1 MRVAIYARVS
11 TADQDCDRQLRELR
25 AFARRLGAE
34 VVGTFKETASG
45 AKNDRAERK
54 KVLALAQAREIDAV
68 LVWELSRWGRSL
80 LDLIETLQSL
90 QSWRVSLLAVS
101 GLQLDLGT
109 PHGKLLAG
117 VLASLAEFER
127 DLLRERVKSGLAA
140 ARARGQVLGRK
151 KGFRPT
157 AKHDRRIKDMVAAG
171 QSYRQIAREL
181 GIDKGT
187 VMAAVKRARA
197 AA

>member
-1 MRVAIYARVS
+1 MDQSPWPGSGVGQGFGPARFPFQGVIS
-11 TADQDCDRQLRELR
+11 CS
-25 AFARRLGAE
+25 
-34 VVGTFKETASG
+34 SG
-45 AKNDRAERK
+45 L
-54 KVLALAQAREIDAV
+54 LALAQAREIDAV
-68 LVWELSRWGRSL
+68 LVSELSRWGRSL
-80 LDLIETLQSL
+80 LDLIETLQAL
-90 QSWRVSLLAVS
+90 QSWRVSLLSVS

-157 AKHDRRIKDMVAAG
+157 ARHDRRIKDMVAAG

>member
-157 AKHDRRIKDMVAAG
+157 ARHDRRIKDMVAVG

>member
-45 AKNDRAERK
+45 AKNDRAQRK

>member
-157 AKHDRRIKDMVAAG
+157 ARHDRRIKDMVAAG

>member
-140 ARARGQVLGRK
+140 ARARGHVLGRK

-187 VMAAVKRARA
+187 VMAAVKRATA